1 MVIIPLGASFE
12 TIAVKTR
19 GDSFEAEVMTNDQF
33 EAWTDQADRDLIG
46 SLALYCDNMV
56 KMALRQAATS
66 YVESNVLDC
75 QLNFF
80 CLNQIFCKS
89 F

>member
-1 MVIIPLGASFE
+1 MYSFIEQFDKGASFQ
-12 TIAVKTR
+12 
-19 GDSFEAEVMTNDQF
+19 AEVRINDQF
-33 EAWTDQADRDLIG
+33 SAWTDQADRDLIG

-75 QLNFF
+75 QLNKF